1 VKHVLDSFK
10 KGPAPE
16 TIKITS
22 AQNEQNMPQEP
33 KIPETTGKVTPQVE
47 EEPNA
52 PDILE
57 LSASFQKMR
66 TEEQELLETKQVLL
80 KKEQDLQGKL
90 VIEIARK
97 KTAIDELKSEIP
109 DIQNR
114 CRQLGR
120 VLGVDI
126 YS

>member
-1 VKHVLDSFK
+1 MLDSFK
-10 KGPAPE
+10 KDPAPE
-16 TIKITS
+16 TVEITLI
-22 AQNEQNMPQEP
+22 QNEQNTHQEP
-33 KIPETTGKVTPQVE
+33 NIPETTDTVIPRVE
-47 EEPNA
+47 EQSNA
-52 PDILE
+52 SDVSE

-66 TEEQELLETKQVLL
+66 TEEQELLETKQALL

-97 KTAIDELKSEIP
+97 KMAIDDLKAEIP

-114 CRQLGR
+114 CRQLGE

-126 YS
+126 YC